1 MNADLFISRKRR
13 WELAAQDAALT
24 ATRDA
29 MIGAAYLMILAVL
42 LAVYLT

>member
-1 MNADLFISRKRR
+1 MNAHDFISRRRR

-24 ATRDA
+24 STRDA
-29 MIGAAYLMILAVL
+29 VIGAACLMILAVL